1 MSNKGKIERR
11 LKIKKRIAAKVRG
24 TEQRPRL
31 VVFKSNNEIYAQ
43 IVDDSK
49 AITLVTAST
58 LEKEVVTAKLTKSD
72 AAALIGKRI
81 AEKAKSA
88 GIESVVFD
96 RNGYVYHG
104 RVKSLA
110 EAAREGG
117 LIF

>member
-31 VVFKSNNEIYAQ
+31 VVFKSNSEIYAQ
-43 IVDDSK
+43 IIDDSK
-49 AITLVTAST
+49 AITLVAAST
-58 LEKEVVTAKLTKSD
+58 LEKEVSVEKMPKTD

-104 RVKSLA
+104 RVKRLA